1 MKICPECHKISKD
14 DDFCS
19 NCGAAVFSADDYSE
33 DASCRDLS
41 GHDHSKITYDRS
53 ERGTKLREDTR
64 ADAFFP
70 MPPQQRQGG
79 QTPPVY
85 NTQFIDELRR
95 RGDMPPNKDMKTFK
109 IILILAVLISVIITT
124 ILAYSI
130 VYREVMV

>member
-79 QTPPVY
+79 QTPPY

-95 RGDMPPNKDMKTFK
+95 RGAMPPNKDMKTFK